1 MFGTSQLNPVNSP
14 NRSELFAAW
23 LLAFVPAVPVIWV
36 GGVIDPARLVSLSLV
51 LVGGLVLMLRPGA
64 TRFNH
69 QSTAVFYFGLAISL
83 VCAAW
88 FGFWFLQTAWFDS
101 AFVEP
106 VLVLRRWTGLML
118 GISYIYFLTLLSR
131 RTLFI
136 PLTVLGFLLVFNCV
150 YGMYA
155 YVTSSESVLGLGYRA
170 DTTWVTGTFGNR
182 NLFSAFI
189 AMSLPIVASAVMAQ
203 KHGSTAAKWTIN
215 LALLLLAGMAVASSA
230 SRLGAGAT
238 VLGVSVWLALVDT
251 GIRSRL
257 VSVVVRVIPVL
268 LLLVGAVWFGMV
280 PLLLRFASAT
290 ESSGRLEAWISVL
303 DFPVF
308 SLLSGIG
315 PGQFAARFPSVQP
328 PVLSTHYY
336 QLHNDWL
343 QFLVEFGAVPGLLCL
358 FVFLALMKGH
368 WPSQPGL
375 IKQGALAGIVAGS
388 LCAFGD
394 FPLHIAGTAMTYALL
409 VGVFLNPALAGE
421 KKTHKSRVRKRR
433 RTARRST
440 SNFTFG
446 DAIAHLKR

>member
-1 MFGTSQLNPVNSP
+1 MFGNSNLNPVDSP
-14 NRSELFAAW
+14 HRGELFAAW
-23 LLAFVPAVPVIWV
+23 LLACVPAVPVVWV

-51 LVGGLVLMLRPGA
+51 LVAGLVLVLRPGA
-64 TRFNH
+64 IRFNH

-88 FGFWFLQTAWFDS
+88 FGFWFLQTAWYD
-101 AFVEP
+101 AALVEP

-118 GISYIYFLTLLSR
+118 GISFIFFVTLLSR
-131 RTLFI
+131 HALFV
-136 PLTVLGFLLVFNCV
+136 PVTMLGLLLVFNCV

-170 DTTWVTGTFGNR
+170 DTAWVTGTFGNR

-189 AMSLPIVASAVMAQ
+189 AMSLPIVASAVLAQ
-203 KHGSTAAKWTIN
+203 KRGSTAAKWTIN

-238 VLGVSVWLALVDT
+238 VLGVAVWLSLVDI

-257 VSVVVRVIPVL
+257 VSVVVRAIPVL

-303 DFPVF
+303 DFPLV

-343 QFLVEFGAVPGLLCL
+343 QYLVEFGAVPGLLCL
-358 FVFLALMKGH
+358 LIFLVLMKGH
-368 WPSQPGL
+368 WPSRPGL

-388 LCAFGD
+388 VCAFGD

-421 KKTHKSRVRKRR
+421 KKSHRSRVRRRR
-433 RTARRST
+433 RTSRRAR
-440 SNFTFG
+440 NDG
-446 DAIAHLKR
+446 AHIKTA